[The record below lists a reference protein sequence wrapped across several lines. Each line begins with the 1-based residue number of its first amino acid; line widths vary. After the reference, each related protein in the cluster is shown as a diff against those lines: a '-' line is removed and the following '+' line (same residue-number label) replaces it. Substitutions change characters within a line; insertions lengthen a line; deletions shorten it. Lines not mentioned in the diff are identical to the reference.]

1 MFLSTDRSSGE
12 ELRDDNQTGGGL
24 DQRPETD
31 EQAIHGRQ
39 VLGNWVSLI
48 FSQAGT

>member
-1 MFLSTDRSSGE
+1 MTDRSSGP
-12 ELRDDNQTGGGL
+12 ELRDDDQTGRGL

-39 VLGNWVSLI
+39 VLGNRVSSTFKLK
-48 FSQAGT
+48 